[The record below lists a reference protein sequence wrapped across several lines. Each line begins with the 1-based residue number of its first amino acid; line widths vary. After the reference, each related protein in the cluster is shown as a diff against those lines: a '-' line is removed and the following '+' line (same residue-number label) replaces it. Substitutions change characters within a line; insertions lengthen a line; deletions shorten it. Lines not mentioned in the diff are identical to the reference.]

1 MCHMFAVAPPMSLTT
16 PVQPGTFLKLSI
28 SRSTDASLRE
38 TTSRPWC
45 SVMQQKLHPAAQPRM
60 MVTLKRICSQAGIF
74 ASPYIG
80 CGRRVKGSSYS
91 SSINPVEG
99 GGAGGFTYTSS
110 RPCCWMRMR
119 ALSGLCS
126 RW

>member
-1 MCHMFAVAPPMSLTT
+1 MSLTT
-16 PVQPGTFLKLSI
+16 PVHPGTSASDSI
-28 SRSTDASLRE
+28 SRSTEASLRE

-45 SVMQQKLHPAAQPRM
+45 SVMQQKLQPAAQPRM

-80 CGRRVKGSSYS
+80 CGKRVKGSSYS
-91 SSINPVEG
+91 ASISSVDG
-99 GGAGGFTYTSS
+99 GGAGGLTYTSS
-110 RPCCWMRMR
+110 RPCLWTRMR